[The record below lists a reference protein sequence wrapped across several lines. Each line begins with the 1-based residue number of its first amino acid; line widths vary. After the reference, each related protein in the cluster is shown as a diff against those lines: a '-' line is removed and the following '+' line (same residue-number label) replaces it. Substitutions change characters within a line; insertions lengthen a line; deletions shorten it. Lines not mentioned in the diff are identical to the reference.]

1 MHRVTSVIF
10 ILLFSLPSLMLAQAV
25 NVYDFS
31 NEMEFNEFIVM
42 PEEVMYKIR
51 NGDSDFELYD
61 IRGSDKY
68 AKGHITGAGNY
79 PWADGSFMERFES
92 FPMDRD
98 IYIIS
103 EDGTIGVDAL
113 RFLLDKGFSRV
124 YNIEGGM
131 ANWLYK
137 DLLK

>member
-1 MHRVTSVIF
+1 MHRVIPVIF
-10 ILLFSLPSLMLAQAV
+10 ILLFSLPSLMRAQIV
-25 NVYDFS
+25 NIYDFS

-61 IRGSDKY
+61 IRGSNKY
-68 AKGHITGAGNY
+68 AKRHITGAENY
-79 PWADGSFMERFES
+79 PWADGSLMESFES
-92 FPMDRD
+92 FPMDRN

-103 EDGTIGVDAL
+103 EDGTIGFDAL
-113 RFLLDKGFSRV
+113 RFLLEKGFSRV

>member
-1 MHRVTSVIF
+1 MHRVIPVIF
-10 ILLFSLPSLMLAQAV
+10 ILLFSLPSLMRAQIV
-25 NVYDFS
+25 NIYDFS
-31 NEMEFNEFIVM
+31 NEVEFSEFIVM

-61 IRGSDKY
+61 VRGSNKY
-68 AKGHITGAGNY
+68 AKRHIIGAENY
-79 PWADGSFMERFES
+79 PWADGSLMESFES
-92 FPMDRD
+92 FPMDRN

-103 EDGTIGVDAL
+103 EDGTIGFDAL
-113 RFLLDKGFSRV
+113 RFLLEKGFSRV